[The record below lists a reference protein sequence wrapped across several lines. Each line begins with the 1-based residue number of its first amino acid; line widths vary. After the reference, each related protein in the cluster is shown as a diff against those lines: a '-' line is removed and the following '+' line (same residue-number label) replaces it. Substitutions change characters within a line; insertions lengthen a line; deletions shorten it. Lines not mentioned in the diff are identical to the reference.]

1 MIAYKFVCYF
11 QVECYG
17 AGLEKTGVLT
27 GKPAPFTIDAR
38 KSGDTSAPVDVSVM
52 DVDYHPVPV
61 NKVEKAK
68 GLYECQYVP
77 ERGVKHTV
85 QVNQG
90 GVAVKNSPFRVYV
103 SAPTDPSK
111 VQVFGPGVEKGVKSN
126 TPTHFN
132 VDARDAGPGND
143 IWKQLVDLNK
153 LNFYRIVGDLNVA
166 ITNDKGQP
174 VPVEVED
181 NGDGTYS
188 VAYTPSIPGPLKVNV
203 LYAGKLIPQSPIAVQ
218 VQPHVDVSKVKVDGL
233 EPSKLNQF
241 RI

>member
-1 MIAYKFVCYF
+1 M
-11 QVECYG
+11 
-17 AGLEKTGVLT
+17 LT

-38 KSGDTSAPVDVSVM
+38 KSGDTSAPIDVSVM

-68 GLYECQYVP
+68 GLYECNYVP

-103 SAPTDPSK
+103 SAPTDASK

-132 VDARDAGPGND
+132 VDARDAGPGES
-143 IWKQLVDLNK
+143 I
-153 LNFYRIVGDLNVA
+153 IVMVS
-166 ITNDKGQP
+166 TNC
-174 VPVEVED
+174 
-181 NGDGTYS
+181 
-188 VAYTPSIPGPLKVNV
+188 
-203 LYAGKLIPQSPIAVQ
+203 
-218 VQPHVDVSKVKVDGL
+218 
-233 EPSKLNQF
+233 
-241 RI
+241 